1 MPKKRKN
8 IFRTLTCLQNTML
21 KWDVLPEEKGTGRI
35 DKNLKSG
42 FSKHHA
48 KHCNR
53 KDNALHRHMQ
63 CFALGNG
70 RHCIKQ
76 HEGTQACTTTK
87 ALDFRKT
94 LERANPSQGG

>member
-8 IFRTLTCLQNTML
+8 IFRTGARLPNTTL
-21 KWDVLPEEKGTGRI
+21 KLGSFTVEK
-35 DKNLKSG
+35 
-42 FSKHHA
+42 A
-48 KHCNR
+48 MHCNG
-53 KDNALHRHMQ
+53 KDNALHQHMQ
-63 CFALGNG
+63 CIASGNG